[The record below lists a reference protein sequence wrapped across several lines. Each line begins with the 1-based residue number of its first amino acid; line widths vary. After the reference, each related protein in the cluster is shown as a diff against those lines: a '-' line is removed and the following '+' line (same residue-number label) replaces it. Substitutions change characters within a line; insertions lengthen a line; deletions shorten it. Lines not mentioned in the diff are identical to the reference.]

1 MMPITIRITPIA
13 SRLSPATALSTPQ
26 TRIAPPAI
34 SSKLTAIP
42 KRTSLDYRLYYPGE
56 ARY

>member
-1 MMPITIRITPIA
+1 MMPMTIRITPMA
-13 SRLSPATALSTPQ
+13 LTSRPATVALTPQ